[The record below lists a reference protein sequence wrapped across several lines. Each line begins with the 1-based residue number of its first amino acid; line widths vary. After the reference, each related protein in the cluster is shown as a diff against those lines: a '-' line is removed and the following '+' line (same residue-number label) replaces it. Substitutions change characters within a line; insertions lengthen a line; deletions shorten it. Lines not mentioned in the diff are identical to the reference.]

1 MEENDEL
8 PPPMNRQIIV
18 RNVIQESIDTTSF
31 RFTEETGIDNPQ
43 ISNVTV
49 HTLASNEASL
59 NMIRPIPLNR
69 DGSEKILAMILKQPL
84 RRSMHTTIESKRAL
98 LSDSNQRQIRHSLFS
113 PGRHMTG
120 LAPETQNDDLL
131 QSFFD

>member
-1 MEENDEL
+1 MS
-8 PPPMNRQIIV
+8 RQIIV
-18 RNVIQESIDTTSF
+18 RNVIQENTDTTSI
-31 RFTEETGIDNPQ
+31 RFTEETGVDIGV
-43 ISNVTV
+43 SNVTV
-49 HTLASNEASL
+49 HTLASNEASM

-84 RRSMHTTIESKRAL
+84 RRSMHTTIESKCAL

-120 LAPETQNDDLL
+120 LGPDT
-131 QSFFD
+131 